1 MNSYGNLFYMI
12 YNAFSLIIKT
22 KYPLKCSYFP
32 HNYPY
37 VVLHQEV
44 VPFSK
49 IMGLVLGAE
58 IVIPEKVRMGR
69 CPLP

>member
-1 MNSYGNLFYMI
+1 M
-12 YNAFSLIIKT
+12 KT

-37 VVLHQEV
+37 VLLHQEV

-49 IMGLVLGAE
+49 TMGLVLGAE
-58 IVIPEKVRMGR
+58 IVIPGKVRMGR